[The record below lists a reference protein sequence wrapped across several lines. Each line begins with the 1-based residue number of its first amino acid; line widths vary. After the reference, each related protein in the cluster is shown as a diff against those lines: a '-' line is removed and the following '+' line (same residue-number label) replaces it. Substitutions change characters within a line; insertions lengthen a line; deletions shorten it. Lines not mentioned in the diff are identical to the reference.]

1 MGRTAGR
8 RTSPTAADLDTRRR
22 RPVNPGGPPTDDD
35 RLDARALLATL
46 TGGDT
51 SRHTALNAAHL
62 ADHTAP
68 SYDPDR
74 VVRILTALR
83 DQLADEIDA
92 WTYHRISRARAEET
106 WRHHLDG
113 GGCAACVDPCAFCL
127 TWANTLDLERV
138 DDADRQVWRP
148 RPRADAQ
155 PRPATRRR
163 RAGRVA
169 APSPERSN
177 GEGP

>member
-8 RTSPTAADLDTRRR
+8 RTSPTAADVDTRRR

-51 SRHTALNAAHL
+51 SRHAALRAAHL

-68 SYDPDR
+68 SYDPER

-83 DQLADEIDA
+83 DQLAGEIDA
-92 WTYHRISRARAEET
+92 WIYHRISRAHAEENC
-106 WRHHLDG
+106 RRHLDG
-113 GGCAACVDPCAFCL
+113 GSCSACVDPCTFCL
-127 TWANTLDLERV
+127 SWADALDLERV
-138 DDADRQVWRP
+138 ERAGRHVWRP
-148 RPRADAQ
+148 RPHADVQ

-169 APSPERSN
+169 ASSPERSD
-177 GEGP
+177 GDGS